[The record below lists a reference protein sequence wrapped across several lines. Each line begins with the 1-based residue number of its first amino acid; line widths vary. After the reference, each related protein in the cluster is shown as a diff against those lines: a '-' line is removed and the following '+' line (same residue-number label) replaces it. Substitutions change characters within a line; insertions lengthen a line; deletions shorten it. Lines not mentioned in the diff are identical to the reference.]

1 MSLILTANAAVTCIH
16 GGTVTL
22 VPQQTTVA
30 IQNGA
35 VLCEGDLIGAVIVG
49 CPQAGP
55 GIKPCTS
62 VISTLPDSVSPT
74 VSVDGRAVHLDTLD
88 GQTDGNPPGSL
99 IVIAAGQTVVT
110 A

>member
-1 MSLILTANAAVTCIH
+1 LSLILTANAVVTCIH

-22 VPQQTTVA
+22 VPRQTTVT
-30 IQNGA
+30 IQGGA
-35 VLCEGDLIGAVIVG
+35 VLCEGDLSGAVIVG

-62 VISTLPDSVSPT
+62 VVATLPESVSPT
-74 VSVDGRAVHLDTLD
+74 VSVGGRAVHLDALD
-88 GQTDGNPPGSL
+88 GQTDGNPPGPL
-99 IVIAAGQTVVT
+99 RVISAGQTAVT